1 MRKLFSEKN
10 IIIVLF
16 VSVLISFSL
25 AQEDSRKI
33 LDNPANQST
42 KSAEATFQNS
52 KATLQDS
59 FFRK

>member
-1 MRKLFSEKN
+1 
-10 IIIVLF
+10 
-16 VSVLISFSL
+16 L

-33 LDNPANQST
+33 VYNPASQST

-59 FFRK
+59 IFRK